1 MQTTRQI
8 QIVLGMAL
16 GLQSQVTAGPEAA
29 PVQTETSNPGNWC
42 EWLQNKPG
50 TLYKNKEN
58 PYLQEFQLEGRL
70 HFQTAHLTGD
80 DVNGSDYSSDFNEFR
95 RFRLGAKAKFLGYFS
110 AKISADLVGDERI
123 NPSPNS
129 GLGWGYEQLDEALL
143 SFDLG
148 KAIGQGPFDTLM
160 LNYGRHKFVLGQE
173 VRTSST
179 KLLTVE
185 RSAISNKVYGSAR
198 PTGLSLDATMDKWTF
213 NTALYSSTTDG
224 ADNEA
229 FNGWQDDVVFYA
241 SAGYQ
246 VSDELKVGADFVYN
260 NADVASGD
268 DSVLGYEWATSIN
281 GEYSDGAWGII
292 GDFIVGDN
300 GDTNTGNL
308 APRDDAFWGVVLTPY
323 YWIIDEKLQ
332 LVGQY
337 QYGGAD
343 AAEGI
348 RINSRYGRAR
358 GTGDNTANGG
368 VDSGIDVNSGRGDE
382 HHSLYA
388 GLNYYLCGHNAKV
401 QAGIEYQTM
410 DTPSGDFNT
419 LTYLLA
425 FRTFF

>member
-1 MQTTRQI
+1 MNHKKQLPL
-8 QIVLGMAL
+8 VLGLAL
-16 GLQSQVTAGPEAA
+16 GLPIQAHAGTEAA
-29 PVQTETSNPGNWC
+29 PTATAPSNPGDWC
-42 EWLQNKPG
+42 AWLQNKPG

-70 HFQTAHLTGD
+70 QFQMAHLEGEDVTG
-80 DVNGSDYSSDFNEFR
+80 NDYSSEFNEFR
-95 RFRLGAKAKFLGYFS
+95 RFRLGAKAKFLEYFG
-110 AKISADLVGDERI
+110 AKVSADLVGDERI

-129 GLGWGYEQLDEALL
+129 GLGWGYEQFDEAYL

-148 KAIGQGPFDTLM
+148 KALGQGPFDTLM
-160 LNYGRHKFVLGQE
+160 LNYGRQKFVLGQE
-173 VRTSST
+173 ARTSST

-185 RSAISNKVYGSAR
+185 RSAISNKAYGSAR
-198 PTGLSLDATMDKWTF
+198 PTGLSADATMDQWSF
-213 NTALYSSTTDG
+213 SAALYSSTTDG

-229 FNGWQDDVVFYA
+229 FNGWQDDVIYYA

-246 VSDELKVGADFVYN
+246 VNDELKVGADFVYN

-268 DSVLGYEWATSIN
+268 DSVLGYEWATSLN
-281 GEYSDGAWGII
+281 AEYSKDSWGVI
-292 GDFIVGDN
+292 GDFIYGDN
-300 GDTNTGNL
+300 GDTNTGNT
-308 APRDDAFWGVVLTPY
+308 APRDGDFWGVVVMPY
-323 YWIIDEKLQ
+323 YWIVDEKLQ

-343 AAEGI
+343 GAEGI

-358 GTGDNTANGG
+358 GTDGT
-368 VDSGIDVNSGRGDE
+368 SGIDVNSGRGDE

-401 QAGIEYQTM
+401 QAGVEYQTM
-410 DTPSGDFNT
+410 DTPKGDFDT